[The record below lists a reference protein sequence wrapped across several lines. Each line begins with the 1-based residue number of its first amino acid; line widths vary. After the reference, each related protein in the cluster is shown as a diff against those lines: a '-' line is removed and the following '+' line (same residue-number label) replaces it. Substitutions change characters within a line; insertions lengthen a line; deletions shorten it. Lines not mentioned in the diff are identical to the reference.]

1 MGINSKLGTIT
12 QSGSTTPITLTQ
24 ASYEA
29 NKTVLAKIG
38 TAYTVAMTS
47 ATAAQAV
54 GYIGNARIGSIAIS
68 DTTGNVE
75 TRLDDLQRLG
85 VRLKTIA
92 VSDAGVTPDSTNAT
106 NGKID
111 LTAAQL
117 KSDALVIG
125 KIISS
130 YQLAVHGASLA
141 QTSSLSTNKKVVTI
155 DIVDRGANIVKSLA
169 MLNKL
174 GSQLSSVTVTDSE
187 NSLAMTDA
195 QLVTYD
201 TLLGKFSGTYDIDV
215 AGSSALNA
223 KLLLEAAGGYLGS
236 AGAHINSISITDTA
250 AHISS
255 YFDGINDQSKVS
267 KVTVLDQKNAIVLT
281 ADQLADADTAGPD
294 SVLGKI
300 AGGYSLKIIDVAAI
314 DAVDFAGSSGV
325 NAHITAISVTDDAD
339 TIGGHPRLPI

>member
-1 MGINSKLGTIT
+1 
-12 QSGSTTPITLTQ
+12 LT
-24 ASYEA
+24 
-29 NKTVLAKIG
+29 G
-38 TAYTVAMTS
+38 
-47 ATAAQAV
+47 ATATQAV
-54 GYIGNARIGSIAIS
+54 GYIGNARIGSISIT
-68 DTTGNVE
+68 DTTGGVE
-75 TRLDDLQRLG
+75 SNLDDLQRLG
-85 VRLKTIA
+85 VRLKAIT
-92 VSDAGVTPDSTNAT
+92 VSDVDVTSDGTAAT

-111 LTAAQL
+111 LSAAQV
-117 KSDALVIG
+117 KSDSLVIG

-141 QTSSLSTNKKVVTI
+141 QSTALSTNKRVVTI

-223 KLLLEAAGGYLGS
+223 KLLLGAVGGYLGS
-236 AGAHINSISITDTA
+236 AGTHINSISITDTA
-250 AHISS
+250 ANISS
-255 YFDGINDQSKVS
+255 YFDGINDQAKVS

-281 ADQLADADTAGPD
+281 ADQLARRYRRARLGAGQD
-294 SVLGKI
+294 RRWLQSEDHRR
-300 AGGYSLKIIDVAAI
+300 GGGRRS
-314 DAVDFAGSSGV
+314 
-325 NAHITAISVTDDAD
+325 
-339 TIGGHPRLPI
+339 RLCRFIWRQCAYYGDQRDR